1 MSDSHVCRV
10 PVFIVVSVMSLIWFS
25 PGHTELFRPGGTGKD
40 AATGTMASVVVCCGY
55 HCVV

>member
-40 AATGTMASVVVCCGY
+40 AQPARWRPSS
-55 HCVV
+55 CVAGIIVL